1 MGFSKVFSLGN
12 KADLNE
18 NDLLAMFA
26 NDYSTKVILMYIEDL
41 VDGRKFIEIAS
52 RLTGELEKRR
62 PILALKVGESTIGS
76 KSIASAGGTHTVTL
90 NVTDL
95 GSHGDSGGSTLQL
108 TATVNLRPRPPKE
121 IKKAAARLAD
131 SLDSS
136 GAGLAKGGKWVGLRP
151 EFF

>member
-1 MGFSKVFSLGN
+1 MRNMGFSKVFSLGN

-62 PILALKVGESTIGS
+62 
-76 KSIASAGGTHTVTL
+76 
-90 NVTDL
+90 
-95 GSHGDSGGSTLQL
+95 
-108 TATVNLRPRPPKE
+108 
-121 IKKAAARLAD
+121 
-131 SLDSS
+131 SLY
-136 GAGLAKGGKWVGLRP
+136 LH
-151 EFF
+151 